1 MAKKN
6 KPQKVSGEGQ
16 IAKNKRA
23 NFDYQISEK
32 FEAGMVLQG
41 WEVKSLRAGKV
52 QLTDAFVQIRDG
64 EAWLY
69 GCGVTPLIST
79 STHHTAISQRPKK
92 LLLHRRE
99 LSRLIGSVER
109 KGFTI
114 VGTRLYWNRG
124 RVKVEI
130 GLAKGKKEYDK
141 RQTMKERDWQRDK
154 ARLLRDKG

>member
-1 MAKKN
+1 MGKKN
-6 KPQKVSGEGQ
+6 KPDKSSGEGQ

-23 NFDYQISEK
+23 TFDYEISDK

-52 QLTDAFVQIRDG
+52 QLSDAFVQLRNG

-69 GCGVTPLIST
+69 GCAVTPMISA
-79 STHHTAISQRPKK
+79 STHHTTASQRPKK

-99 LSRLIGSVER
+99 LARLIGSVER

-114 VGTRLYWNRG
+114 VGMRMYWNRG

-130 GLAKGKKEYDK
+130 GLAKGKKEFDK
-141 RQTMKERDWQRDK
+141 RATIKNRDWERDK
-154 ARLLRDKG
+154 ARILRPR

>member
-1 MAKKN
+1 MGKKN
-6 KPQKVSGEGQ
+6 KPVKKVGDGQ

-23 NFDYQISEK
+23 TFDYQISEK
-32 FEAGMVLQG
+32 FEAGLVLQG
-41 WEVKSLRAGKV
+41 WEVKSMRAGKV
-52 QLTDAFVQIRDG
+52 QLTDAFVQLRNG

-79 STHHTAISQRPKK
+79 STHHAAVSQRPKK

-99 LSRLIGSVER
+99 LARLIGSVER

-114 VGTRLYWNRG
+114 VGMRLYWNRG
-124 RVKVEI
+124 NVKVEI

-141 RQTMKERDWQRDK
+141 RATIKERDWQRDK
-154 ARLLRDKG
+154 ARLLSPR

>member
-6 KPQKVSGEGQ
+6 KPNKGSTDGQ
-16 IAKNKRA
+16 IARNRRA
-23 NFDYQISEK
+23 SYDYQISDK
-32 FEAGMVLQG
+32 TEAGLVLQG

-52 QLTDAFVQIRDG
+52 QLTDSFVQIRNG

-69 GCGVTPLIST
+69 GLAITPLISA
-79 STHHTAISQRPKK
+79 STHHSTVAQRPKK

-99 LSRLIGSVER
+99 LSRFIGAVER

-114 VGTRLYWNRG
+114 VGLRLYWNRG

-130 GLAKGKKEYDK
+130 GLAKGKKEFDK
-141 RQTMKERDWQRDK
+141 RATIKERDWQRDK
-154 ARLLRDKG
+154 ARVLRPR

>member
-1 MAKKN
+1 MGKKN
-6 KPQKVSGEGQ
+6 KPVKRAGDGQ

-23 NFDYQISEK
+23 TFDYQISEK

-52 QLTDAFVQIRDG
+52 QLTDAFVQLRNG

-69 GCGVTPLIST
+69 GCGITPLISA
-79 STHHTAISQRPKK
+79 STHHTTVSQRPKK

-114 VGTRLYWNRG
+114 VGMRLYWNRG

-130 GLAKGKKEYDK
+130 GLAKGKKEFDK
-141 RQTMKERDWQRDK
+141 RATIKERDWQRDK
-154 ARLLRDKG
+154 ARMLRPR

>member
-1 MAKKN
+1 MGKKN
-6 KPQKVSGEGQ
+6 KPAKKAGDGQ

-23 NFDYQISEK
+23 NFDYAISEK
-32 FEAGMVLQG
+32 FEAGLVLQG

-52 QLTDAFVQIRDG
+52 QLTDAFVQLRDG

-79 STHHTAISQRPKK
+79 STHHPAVSQRPKK

-99 LSRLIGSVER
+99 LARLVGSVER

-130 GLAKGKKEYDK
+130 GLAKGKKEFDK
-141 RQTMKERDWQRDK
+141 RATMKERDWQRDK
-154 ARLLRDKG
+154 ARLLRPR

>member
-1 MAKKN
+1 MGKKN
-6 KPQKVSGEGQ
+6 KAAKSAGDGQ

-23 NFDYQISEK
+23 GFDFHISDK
-32 FEAGMVLQG
+32 FEAGLVLQG

-52 QLTDAFVQIRDG
+52 QLVDAFVQIRNG

-69 GCGVTPLIST
+69 GCGITPLISA
-79 STHHTAISQRPKK
+79 STHHSTVSQRPKK
-92 LLLHRRE
+92 LLLHRRQ
-99 LSRLIGSVER
+99 LSTLIGSVER

-130 GLAKGKKEYDK
+130 GLAKGKKEFDK
-141 RQTMKERDWQRDK
+141 RATIKEP
-154 ARLLRDKG
+154 L